1 MKVFVWI
8 FLFVTSLH
16 AIEFSE
22 TLAKNIQS
30 YIKPLLEK
38 NLAQKTQRSQPRLG
52 IEFSV
57 SENQMNFFLSRRS
70 QRDTLFSVVVR
81 KEQQTLDTN
90 AVVLYP
96 EEKQIIKSALRIF
109 ISEYNANETIIVG
122 PIAWGISKKG
132 VCNLYVEPRDEAG
145 DNLASQLAFGTPLLI
160 LESNEDNTFFRVQGC
175 SDGYLGWINSRDFR
189 FVTQDH
195 WDEWNA
201 SVVTCN
207 TKEIMLKNMA
217 IPAGGRF
224 ALLSYKGK
232 TIHVRDFANN
242 KWEFAKEDFSMYLS
256 QQEKIIDTARKFL
269 PKSLLATQ
277 KYLWGGTTTPQTDC
291 SGFVQLTYR
300 MHNILLP
307 RDSDQQYQYSKK
319 IKLENAQSGDL
330 IFFSKHGKH
339 PTHVGLHIDNDLFIH
354 CSASGPY
361 SGVKINS
368 LSGESDYEKYLRKI
382 YYASGRIK

>member
-1 MKVFVWI
+1 MKVYVWI
-8 FLFVTSLH
+8 FLLITSLH
-16 AIEFSE
+16 AVEFSE
-22 TLAKNIQS
+22 TLAQKIQS
-30 YIKPLLEK
+30 YVQPLLEQ

-52 IEFSV
+52 IEFTA
-57 SENQMNFFLSRRS
+57 NAKQINFSLSRRS
-70 QRDTLFSVVVR
+70 KRDTLFTCAIN
-81 KEQQTLDTN
+81 KKQQTLYIN
-90 AVVLYP
+90 ALVLYP
-96 EEKQIIKSALRIF
+96 EEKQIIRSAVRIF
-109 ISEYNANETIIVG
+109 IPGYKIEENINVG
-122 PIAWGISKKG
+122 PIAWGISHKG
-132 VCNLYVEPRDEAG
+132 VCDLYVEPRDEAG
-145 DNLASQLAFGTPLLI
+145 DNLASQLAFGTPLRI
-160 LESNEDNTFFRVQGC
+160 LQSNNNNQFFRVQGC
-175 SDGYLGWINSRDFR
+175 SDGYLGWIKSSDFR
-189 FVTQDH
+189 FVTPDY
-195 WDEWNA
+195 WSEWNA
-201 SVVTCN
+201 AVVTCN
-207 TKEIMLKNMA
+207 TQEIMLQDLK

-224 ALLSYKGK
+224 ALLSYEDT

-242 KWEFAKEDFSMYLS
+242 DWIFAKEKFSTFLS

-307 RDSDQQYQYSKK
+307 RDSDQQYQYSEK
-319 IKLENAQSGDL
+319 IKLEHAQAGDL

-339 PTHVGLHIDNDLFIH
+339 PTHVGLHISNDLFIH

-368 LSGESDYEKYLRKI
+368 LSGESKYEKYLREI